1 MNVPFVFFASG
12 RGSNFDAITAAGSF
26 NIRALV
32 TDRADALVIPKAKK
46 LGIPTHV
53 LPFPVGP
60 AAELESRREQYG
72 NELLSVLKPYAP
84 RFLVLGGFMRIL
96 PRAVIQHFISGQGY
110 SRIVNIHPS
119 LLPSFPGRES
129 YTQAFRYGAQ
139 VTGVTVH
146 LVDEEM
152 DSGPICAQE
161 AFRID
166 DCKDETEVQ
175 ARGLAIEH
183 RLFVT
188 TLQWVLPEK
197 FEIIERKFVM
207 PDQSHV
213 RRICVR
219 PS

>member
-1 MNVPFVFFASG
+1 M
-12 RGSNFDAITAAGSF
+12 
-26 NIRALV
+26 
-32 TDRADALVIPKAKK
+32 
-46 LGIPTHV
+46 
-53 LPFPVGP
+53 
-60 AAELESRREQYG
+60 
-72 NELLSVLKPYAP
+72 
-84 RFLVLGGFMRIL
+84 
-96 PRAVIQHFISGQGY
+96 
-110 SRIVNIHPS
+110 
-119 LLPSFPGRES
+119 
-129 YTQAFRYGAQ
+129 
-139 VTGVTVH
+139 H